1 MMKDE
6 SRALALYTRCALCRK
21 KSDTRP
27 FGPQGE
33 RVCYD
38 CAMKN
43 ESAARRQFSRLVRG
57 VTLH

>member
-1 MMKDE
+1 MSDQ
-6 SRALALYTRCALCRK
+6 SRALAKFARCAMCRK

-43 ESAARRQFSRLVRG
+43 EAAARRQFFRLVHG
-57 VTLH
+57 VTVH